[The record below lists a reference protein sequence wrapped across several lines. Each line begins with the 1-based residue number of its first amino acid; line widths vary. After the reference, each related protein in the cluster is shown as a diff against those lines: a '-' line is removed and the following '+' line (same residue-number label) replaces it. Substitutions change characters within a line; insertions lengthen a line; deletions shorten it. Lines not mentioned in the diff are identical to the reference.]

1 MSYSFNRDEDTNVVV
16 NGVTFNEDLSELIR
30 YPEDKKGNFYSVPD
44 SVTSIDDGAFFG
56 CKNLISIYIPESV
69 YYIGYGVFKGCDN
82 LKNII
87 VEGDDSGY
95 KSING
100 QLCDKKGKSLMDRF
114 LLPDI
119 DYVIPKGITRLTGF
133 DNYSM
138 EKYSDCCNCQHSGEN
153 AISVYGTVRSITIP
167 KRVVSIPHNLFYIFD
182 KVESIIVDE
191 ENLNFKSIDG
201 VLFSKDGKR
210 LIAYPVAKP
219 CSEYTV
225 PDGVEI
231 IGERAFSN
239 SIGLETINLPDS
251 IKSIER
257 YSFSGSG
264 LHRFVQP
271 KNQKRIC
278 ANTFEFCQQLHI
290 VELQEGLKVID
301 DDAFDSC
308 TALEK
313 IDLPDSLMII
323 GKSAF
328 EDCRLRSIKIGPKV
342 HSLLNSTF
350 IFNKL
355 ESIELGKGISFIG
368 KHVFGFNPIKELVI
382 PDNVK
387 VIETQAFDCCNRL
400 SKVHIGTGL
409 RYISSEAFHR
419 CEKLAKVTVDRDN
432 PKYYSFNNI
441 IIDRFTSEIPP
452 LDKVELAHPELEGLK
467 PVITLLPEGLVYPN
481 RLFTEED
488 GVLFVGRKLFKY
500 PEDKKDT
507 SYTIPDWVKD
517 IEPYAFQGCKY
528 LEEVTLSPNIMRVAE
543 HAFQNCR
550 SIKKVVFPRGI
561 TNIGYQALEGCE
573 NLRQVVLPETLE
585 VIEESAFSNSENL
598 REIEFP
604 DGLEEIG
611 DNAFYR
617 CSKLKSIK
625 IPGSVGTISKNAFSD
640 CTGLKS
646 LIIENGVVKIDKDA
660 FARCQSLTE
669 VHIPE
674 SATRFESGVF
684 AGCTRLKKIILPNTL
699 DAAEGIFTNCENL
712 SEIIFA
718 DGEPVTRLPS
728 WVFSSF
734 RIDL

>member
-1 MSYSFNRDEDTNVVV
+1 MSYSFNRDDDKNVVV
-16 NGVTFNEDLSELIR
+16 NGVTFNEDLTELIR
-30 YPEDKKGNFYSVPD
+30 YPEDKKGTFYCVPD
-44 SVTSIDDGAFFG
+44 SVTSIEDGAFFG
-56 CKNLISIYIPESV
+56 CRNLISIFIPETL
-69 YYIGYGVFKGCDN
+69 YHIGYGVFKGCDN
-82 LKNII
+82 LRNII

-100 QLCDKKGKSLMDRF
+100 QLCDKKGKSLMDRV

-119 DYVIPKGITRLTGF
+119 DYVIPKGITQLTGF

-138 EKYSDCCNCQHSGEN
+138 EKYSDCCDCQHSGEK

-182 KVESIIVDE
+182 KAECINVDG
-191 ENLNFKSIDG
+191 ENPFFKSIDG

-239 SIGLETINLPDS
+239 SIALETINLPDS

-278 ANTFEFCQQLHI
+278 ANTFEFCQQLQS

-301 DDAFDSC
+301 DYAFDSC
-308 TALEK
+308 NALEK

-328 EDCRLRSIKIGPKV
+328 DDCRLRSIKFGPKV
-342 HSLLNSTF
+342 HSLINSAF
-350 IFNKL
+350 SFNNL
-355 ESIELGKGISFIG
+355 ESIELGEGISFIG
-368 KHVFGFNPIKELVI
+368 KHVFRFNPIQKLVI

-387 VIETQAFDCCNRL
+387 VIETQAFDCCRRL
-400 SKVHIGTGL
+400 SKVQIGTGL
-409 RYISSEAFHR
+409 RYISPDAFNG
-419 CEKLAKVTVDRDN
+419 CEKLAKVTVDRNN

-452 LDKVELAHPELEGLK
+452 LEKVELAHPELEGLK

-500 PEDKKDT
+500 PAEKKET
-507 SYTIPDWVKD
+507 SYTVPDWVND
-517 IEPYAFQGCKY
+517 IEPYAFRDCKY
-528 LEEVTLSPNIMRVAE
+528 LEEVTLSPNIMRLKE
-543 HAFQNCR
+543 HAFQNCN
-550 SIKKVVFPRGI
+550 SIKKVIFPRGI
-561 TNIGYQALEGCE
+561 THIGYKAFDSCD

-585 VIEESAFSNSENL
+585 VIEESAFSCSENL
-598 REIEFP
+598 REIELP

-611 DNAFYR
+611 DNAFYN
-617 CSKLKSIK
+617 CSRLKSIK
-625 IPGSVGTISKNAFSD
+625 IPGSVGTISKNAF
-640 CTGLKS
+640 CKCEGLKS
-646 LIIENGVVKIDKDA
+646 LIIENGVVIIEKDA
-660 FARCQSLTE
+660 FVNCQSLTE

-674 SATRFESGVF
+674 SVTRFESGVF

-699 DAAEGIFTNCENL
+699 DAEEGVFTKCENL
-712 SEIIFA
+712 SEIIYA

-734 RIDL
+734 RVDL